1 MKVKK
6 FKCWEKLLNV
16 FTHIEMILCKRSKS
30 SRFQGLPGQYNKDGA
45 HLENVASIPTALCKQ
60 LRDLSIANGAEV
72 FDHNFFN

>member
-1 MKVKK
+1 MLGKAVK
-6 FKCWEKLLNV
+6 CIHN
-16 FTHIEMILCKRSKS
+16 IEMILCKRSKS
-30 SRFQGLPGQYNKDGA
+30 SRFQALPGQYNKDGA